1 MSQAKQRERK
11 ERRQKHGVHG
21 GTSPA
26 VPGEAIG
33 RGIGGLPSHIEI
45 PRHTIQALVQA
56 AEPPPFMK
64 RFLGSGW
71 DPAVDKLQNAT
82 PEEAEGWV
90 RGEEESTDS

>member
-45 PRHTIQALVQA
+45 PRHTIQALAQA

-64 RFLGSGW
+64 RFLDQGW
-71 DPAVDKLQNAT
+71 DPAEGQA
-82 PEEAEGWV
+82 AE
-90 RGEEESTDS
+90 RDP